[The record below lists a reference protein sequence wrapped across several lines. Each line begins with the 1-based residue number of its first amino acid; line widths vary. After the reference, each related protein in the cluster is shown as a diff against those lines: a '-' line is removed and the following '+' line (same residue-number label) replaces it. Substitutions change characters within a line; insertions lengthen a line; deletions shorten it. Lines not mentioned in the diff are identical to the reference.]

1 MPFLKRTSTFLLRA
15 PLALAALSILIPGC
29 RNQASEELAR
39 RALRS
44 QSQPSR
50 AGLDTLRGATS
61 KDFELA
67 GRDSKRRPAWRL
79 QARQA
84 RVGAGQNPASPAR
97 ASLLGARA
105 EVFSEGVLESSFQAA
120 KIEFVTV
127 SVSAPN
133 GKTRRVQRLE
143 LSGGVRAQTVPPQS
157 LLKGKAGSS
166 KAGLSPPQLA
176 SAPVL
181 LEAPRVTVNL
191 SDRTVWVPASAVVQ
205 QKGSGVRVSA
215 KTLRGDSGLRRLD
228 LSGVQANSPQGRVS
242 ADRASYNWKA
252 GRLLAQGHVQARA
265 PIALKGQAP
274 TNLLLTGERLDADAS
289 GQSGLLSGNVRAQ
302 TAGAQ
307 NGQNAQSGA
316 ASAGQI
322 RFSWRDKSVQ
332 ARGGVSFAKDGAT
345 IKAREVSTDTDFSQ
359 ATASGGARFQKDGAV
374 VTAERVRAFNKFTR
388 AVASGGVRL
397 AASTSKGPAT
407 LSASR
412 VEAFDNFSRALA
424 SGEVVLKQGAATVR
438 AANVQAFDFKG
449 AGRAVASGGVSLVRD
464 DLTVSANRVEAA
476 NLRDRNGF
484 SAVASGGVRARNTDG
499 RVSSQSVR
507 WANGRVEARGSVSLF
522 KDGATLSG
530 DSLSSD
536 QKFQNARL
544 AGDVRGQFDG
554 STVSAGRIDKL
565 GTRLVASGGVRARQG
580 EISLRM
586 ARMEATIANG
596 KSLSGDVVG
605 SGGVVLTTR
614 DGTTI
619 SAPSVRYNQARDEA
633 RAEDGALFVNKK
645 QGASLRVRSL
655 LVRHV
660 SDDKRRTVAAE
671 DGSGSGSLQALED
684 FRL

>member
-1 MPFLKRTSTFLLRA
+1 MPFLKRTSTFRRPCA
-15 PLALAALSILIPGC
+15 PLALAALAILIPGC
-29 RNQASEELAR
+29 RNSASEELAR

-50 AGLDTLRGATS
+50 AGLETLRGATS

-84 RVGAGQNPASPAR
+84 SVGAGQNPASPAR
-97 ASLLGARA
+97 ASLSGARA
-105 EVFSEGVLESSFQAA
+105 EVFREGVLESSFQAE
-120 KIEFVTV
+120 KIEFVTA
-127 SVSAPN
+127 SVPAPN

-157 LLKGKAGSS
+157 LLKGQAGSS
-166 KAGLSPPQLA
+166 PAQLA

-228 LSGVQANSPQGRVS
+228 LSGVQANSPQGRIS

-302 TAGAQ
+302 ATGAQ

-322 RFSWRDKSVQ
+322 RFSWREKRVQ

-345 IKAREVSTDTDFSQ
+345 IKAREVATDTDFSQ
-359 ATASGGARFQKDGAV
+359 ATASGGVRFQKDGAV
-374 VTAERVRAFNKFTR
+374 VTADRVRAFSKFTR

-397 AASTSKGPAT
+397 AASTSKGPTT

-412 VEAFDNFSRALA
+412 VEAFDDFSRAVA
-424 SGEVVLKQGAATVR
+424 SGGVVLKQGAATVR

-449 AGRAVASGGVSLVRD
+449 AGRAVASGGVTLVRD

-476 NLRDRNGF
+476 NLRDKNGF
-484 SAVASGGVRARNTDG
+484 AAVASGGVRARNMDG

-507 WANGRVEARGSVSLF
+507 WANGRVEARGSVSLL

-530 DSLSSD
+530 ESLSSD

-565 GTRLVASGGVRARQG
+565 GSRLVASGGVRARQG
-580 EISLRM
+580 EVSLRM

-619 SAPSVRYNQARDEA
+619 SAPNVRYNQARDEA
-633 RAEDGALFVNKK
+633 RAEDGALLVNKK